1 MDLLSAGLGIASMA
15 GSIMGSQSKAAQQAA
30 SLEYSNTLNRRKTDI
45 INKYRQRAYER
56 RVDRVRDQLQE
67 NFSAANA
74 SWQTEQARF
83 IEQMLGFSFQQSD
96 MTKQLLEAEGYS
108 AATETYGKSAKRAA
122 AIQTLGD
129 YGRSNARFLE
139 SVASAARQ
147 SGRNMAQISGQ
158 MQQADMNAIGTV
170 YEAPMMEMAVSKYQ
184 PASGGLNS
192 ALTIMNGV
200 TAGLNTA
207 FQADKMFDFSKP
219 PSNNFKFGD
228 NAFKSG
234 TTGVTAFNPPTSAAS
249 YFSAPSF
256 SSP

>member
-1 MDLLSAGLGIASMA
+1 MSMA

-30 SLEYSNTLNRRKTDI
+30 SLEYSNTLNRRKTEI
-45 INKYRQRAYER
+45 INKYRQRAYEK

-83 IEQMLGFSFQQSD
+83 IEQMMGFSFQQAD
-96 MTKQLLEAEGYS
+96 MTKQLMEAEGYA
-108 AATETYGKSAKRAA
+108 AATETYGKSADRAIA
-122 AIQTLGD
+122 LQTLGD

-139 SVASAARQ
+139 SVSSAARQ
-147 SGRNMAQISGQ
+147 SGRNMAQISAQ
-158 MQQADMNAIGTV
+158 AQQADMNAIGTV
-170 YEAPMMEMAVSKYQ
+170 YEAPMMEMHVAKYQ
-184 PASGGLNS
+184 PKSGGLNS

-219 PSNNFKFGD
+219 PSSPGVFKP
-228 NAFKSG
+228 G
-234 TTGVTAFNPPTSAAS
+234 TTGVTAFKPPTSVAPYLS
-249 YFSAPSF
+249 SPSF

>member
-1 MDLLSAGLGIASMA
+1 MA

-45 INKYRQRAYER
+45 INKYRQRAYEK

-96 MTKQLLEAEGYS
+96 MTKQLLEAEGYA
-108 AATETYGKSAKRAA
+108 AATETYGKSAERAA

-139 SVASAARQ
+139 SVSSAARQ

-170 YEAPMMEMAVSKYQ
+170 YEAPMMEMAVTKYQ

-256 SSP
+256 SGP

>member
-1 MDLLSAGLGIASMA
+1 MDFLSAGLGIASMA

-45 INKYRQRAYER
+45 INKYRQRAFER

-96 MTKQLLEAEGYS
+96 MTKQLLEAEGYA
-108 AATETYGKSAKRAA
+108 AATETYGKSAERAA

-139 SVASAARQ
+139 SVSSAARQ

-170 YEAPMMEMAVSKYQ
+170 YEAPMMEMAVTKYQ

-192 ALTIMNGV
+192 ALTIMNGI

-219 PSNNFKFGD
+219 PGQKSTGTGKELFKM
-228 NAFKSG
+228 SG
-234 TTGVTAFNPPTSAAS
+234 NVLSAGNIG
-249 YFSAPSF
+249 
-256 SSP
+256 